1 MKQCTGSTDGAMP
14 GMSHSVEGFISKI
27 SKLYFVVKQFK
38 LRLRCEAVF
47 KEVLCLSNRSLPN
60 LTANAR
66 ACNYV
71 NHCLGSAS

>member
-1 MKQCTGSTDGAMP
+1 MKQCTGSSA
-14 GMSHSVEGFISKI
+14 GMSHSADSAFI

-38 LRLRCEAVF
+38 LRLCCEAVL

-60 LTANAR
+60 LTASPR

-71 NHCLGSAS
+71 NRCLGSAS